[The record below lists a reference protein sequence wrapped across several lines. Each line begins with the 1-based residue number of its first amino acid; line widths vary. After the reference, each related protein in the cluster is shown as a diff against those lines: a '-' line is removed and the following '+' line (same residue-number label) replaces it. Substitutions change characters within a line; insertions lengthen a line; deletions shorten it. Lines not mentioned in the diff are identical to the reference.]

1 METTNKEL
9 NILSVDAW
17 HDGQGWSWNAW
28 YKVGTID
35 KATFEALG
43 TNRKLIRWM
52 RDEGYLAHNS
62 QGLVRIEDDQYN
74 ICFQERN
81 GRTVFAIE
89 YGPAY

>member
-9 NILSVDAW
+9 NILSVDAL

-28 YKVGTID
+28 YKIGTID
-35 KATFEALG
+35 KQTFESLD
-43 TNRKLIRWM
+43 TTRKLLKWM
-52 RDEGYLAHNS
+52 RQEGYLS
-62 QGLVRIEDDQYN
+62 DYSKGRVVVEDDQYN
-74 ICFQERN
+74 ICFQEWN